1 MKGDAPQGEH
11 KRKTTKK
18 KIELASSER
27 SETTVDSHKRIGCY
41 EKRAGRK
48 QERSH
53 DKLNIP
59 QIHFKNQ

>member
-1 MKGDAPQGEH
+1 MQKEDD
-11 KRKTTKK
+11 KKK

-27 SETTVDSHKRIGCY
+27 SETTVDSHRRLGCC

-59 QIHFKNQ
+59 QIHLKNQ

>member
-1 MKGDAPQGEH
+1 MQKEDDQ
-11 KRKTTKK
+11 K

-27 SETTVDSHKRIGCY
+27 SETTVDSHRRLGCC